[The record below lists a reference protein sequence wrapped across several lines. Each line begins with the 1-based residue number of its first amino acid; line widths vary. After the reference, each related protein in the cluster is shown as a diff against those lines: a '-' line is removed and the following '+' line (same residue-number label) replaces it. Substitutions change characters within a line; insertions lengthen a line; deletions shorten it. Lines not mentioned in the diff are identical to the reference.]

1 MKNYIFIVSIFSV
14 LHATAS
20 FSSGHEGHEHGMN
33 VQGTSHTG
41 IKAHNQVVDG
51 IKATF
56 KVETMA
62 EAMKSM
68 GMEMPTG
75 IDETHHVSVEFRD
88 VKSNTLITE
97 GDVRLKV
104 QNPDNNGQVRTLVA
118 MHKHFGADFVMKS
131 KGRYGVMCK
140 FKLKDGKVRQA
151 KFWYEV
157 K

>member
-1 MKNYIFIVSIFSV
+1 MKKLIVALSV
-14 LHATAS
+14 FASLHATTS
-20 FSSGHEGHEHGMN
+20 FSAGHEGHDHGMN
-33 VQGTSHTG
+33 NQGGSHAG
-41 IKAHNQVVDG
+41 NAAYNQVIDG

-68 GMEMPTG
+68 GMEMPKG

-88 VKSNTLITE
+88 VKSNALITE
-97 GDVRLKV
+97 GNVKLKV
-104 QNPDNNGQVRTLVA
+104 QNPENNDQVRELMA
-118 MHKHFGADFVMKS
+118 MHGHFGADFIMKS

-140 FKLKDGKVRQA
+140 FKLKDGKVRIA
-151 KFWYEV
+151 KFWYLV